1 MNELI
6 KEVENLVTNGEK
18 QLNQI
23 DDILGG
29 ENKPEPPLLD
39 KHIEELEKI
48 ILESG
53 MFIHTHKYEDGS
65 EIKEI
70 VPTSKYNEDIKKYF
84 LKVKE
89 DTRKSGYDEGYK
101 KGLEDGEGYQRMSN
115 AIENNKCH

>member
-6 KEVENLVTNGEK
+6 KETKDLVNNGEK

-23 DDILGG
+23 DNILGG

-39 KHIEELEKI
+39 KHIEEFDLWFAGTFTLGIVADEDMRKRI
-48 ILESG
+48 IK
-53 MFIHTHKYEDGS
+53 FI
-65 EIKEI
+65 
-70 VPTSKYNEDIKKYF
+70 